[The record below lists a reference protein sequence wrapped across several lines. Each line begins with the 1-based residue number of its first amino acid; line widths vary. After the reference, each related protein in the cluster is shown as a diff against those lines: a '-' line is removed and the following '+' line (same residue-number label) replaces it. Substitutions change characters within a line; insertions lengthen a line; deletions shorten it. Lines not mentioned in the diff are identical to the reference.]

1 MFKKEKKHKDSGIST
16 EGNSPENGGGK
27 GTKRSPERKKRNR
40 MSSGG
45 SVDSRNETSGGNAE
59 MSSVVASGNNVSS
72 LEASPLR
79 PADRPTAQTNGDQ
92 QTSGEGQW
100 LDCYPLS
107 LSLSLVCSSSNCCL
121 SDGDLLIALTLTR
134 LPPSIPPSHLS
145 FPARILNTLPAQI
158 LIVIT
163 RPKEVRCG

>member
-1 MFKKEKKHKDSGIST
+1 MFKKDKKHKDSGIST
-16 EGNSPENGGGK
+16 EGNSTENGGGK
-27 GTKRSPERKKRNR
+27 DTKKSPERRKRNR

-72 LEASPLR
+72 LEASPVR
-79 PADRPTAQTNGDQ
+79 PADRPTAKTNGDQ

-100 LDCYPLS
+100 LDRYPLS
-107 LSLSLVCSSSNCCL
+107 LSLLCSSSNCCL

-163 RPKEVRCG
+163 RPKEIRCG

>member
-1 MFKKEKKHKDSGIST
+1 MFKKEKKRKDSGIST
-16 EGNSPENGGGK
+16 ERTENGGGK
-27 GTKRSPERKKRNR
+27 DTKRSPERKKRNR

-59 MSSVVASGNNVSS
+59 MSSVAASGNNVSS
-72 LEASPLR
+72 SEASPVR

-107 LSLSLVCSSSNCCL
+107 LSLSL
-121 SDGDLLIALTLTR
+121 
-134 LPPSIPPSHLS
+134 
-145 FPARILNTLPAQI
+145 
-158 LIVIT
+158 
-163 RPKEVRCG
+163 

>member
-1 MFKKEKKHKDSGIST
+1 MFKKEKKRKESGIST
-16 EGNSPENGGGK
+16 EGTENGGGK
-27 GTKRSPERKKRNR
+27 DTKRSPERKKRNR
-40 MSSGG
+40 MSSSG

-72 LEASPLR
+72 SEASPVR

-107 LSLSLVCSSSNCCL
+107 LSLSLCLWSVVVQIVVCLMVTC
-121 SDGDLLIALTLTR
+121 
-134 LPPSIPPSHLS
+134 
-145 FPARILNTLPAQI
+145 
-158 LIVIT
+158 
-163 RPKEVRCG
+163 